1 MLSISP
7 KSQNMRRT
15 KEEAEQ
21 TRNAILEAAVD
32 VFTEKGVARAT
43 LEQIAK
49 AANVT
54 RGAVYWHF
62 KNKTDI
68 FMALHDELHRPFIQ
82 DLVDGLENTD
92 DDPLQ
97 SLKSFC
103 IELVTRLEDDLYL
116 RRVLSLFLLKCDYTG
131 NLQVCQE
138 RTFNARQEK
147 SEALSKFFE
156 KAQSKG
162 TLSADL
168 DPKTMTLALS
178 CFMRGIAMEYLE
190 NPDSF
195 SLREEAPKLFSIF
208 FRKWN

>member
-1 MLSISP
+1 
-7 KSQNMRRT
+7 MRRT

-68 FMALHDELHRPFIQ
+68 FMALHDELHRPFVQ
-82 DLVDGLENTD
+82 DLVDGLENAN
-92 DDPLQ
+92 DDPLNHLQ
-97 SLKSFC
+97 SFC
-103 IELVTRLEDDLYL
+103 VELLSRLEDDLYL
-116 RRVLSLFLLKCDYTG
+116 RRSLSLFLLKCDYTG
-131 NLQVCQE
+131 SLQVCQE
-138 RTFNARQEK
+138 RTFEANLEK
-147 SEALSKFFE
+147 SAALAKFFE
-156 KAQSKG
+156 KAQAQG
-162 TLSADL
+162 TLSKDL
-168 DPKTMTLALS
+168 DPKTLTLALS
-178 CFMRGIAMEYLE
+178 CFVRGIATEYLE

-195 SLREEAPKLFSIF
+195 SIRKEAPKLFNVF

>member
-1 MLSISP
+1 
-7 KSQNMRRT
+7 MRRT

-21 TRNAILEAAVD
+21 TRTAILEAAVD

-68 FMALHDELHRPFIQ
+68 FMALHDELHRPIIQ

-97 SLKSFC
+97 SLKRFC

-116 RRVLSLFLLKCDYTG
+116 RRILSLFLLKCDYTG
-131 NLQVCQE
+131 SLQVCQE
-138 RTFNARQEK
+138 RAFEARLEK
-147 SEALSKFFE
+147 SKTLSKFFE
-156 KAQSKG
+156 KAQAQG
-162 TLSADL
+162 TLSNEL
-168 DPKTMTLALS
+168 DPKTLTLALT
-178 CFMRGIAMEYLE
+178 CFVRGIAIEYLE
-190 NPDSF
+190 HPDSF
-195 SLREEAPKLFSIF
+195 SIREEAPKLFNVF